1 MGPKRELRSAY
12 YSKQDVGG
20 NCKRK
25 QEMAEKIVHEPDYR
39 TGKYSLEIHFF
50 YSYSKIVKSKQDIY
64 LIQCSDWL
72 LLNIYKYKLNE
83 LKACPNSWTE
93 LHKHQLS

>member
-39 TGKYSLEIHFF
+39 TGKYSFF
-50 YSYSKIVKSKQDIY
+50 KSAPHLDPILMQV
-64 LIQCSDWL
+64 LHLSCS
-72 LLNIYKYKLNE
+72 
-83 LKACPNSWTE
+83 
-93 LHKHQLS
+93 